1 MSLCNIVNSVNKI
14 KRLFRKYGASNVNET
29 FLFDVSILLL
39 LSNIQSAP
47 FILHVFV
54 SIFLVSTFCRTKCTR
69 RNRER
74 NRLRFDLTA

>member
-14 KRLFRKYGASNVNET
+14 KRLFRKYGASNVNEA

-39 LSNIQSAP
+39 LFEHSVCAVYFN
-47 FILHVFV
+47 VFV
-54 SIFLVSTFCRTKCTR
+54 LIFLVSTFCRTKCTK